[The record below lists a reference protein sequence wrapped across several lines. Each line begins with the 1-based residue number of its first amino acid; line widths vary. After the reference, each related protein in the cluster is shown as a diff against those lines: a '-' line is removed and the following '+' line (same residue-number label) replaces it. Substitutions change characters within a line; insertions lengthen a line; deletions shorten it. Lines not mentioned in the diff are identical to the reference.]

1 MRSEEGERMGKIT
14 QCDRVLQYMKDFGSI
29 TQRQAIEDIAVG
41 RLAARISDLKDRGYM
56 IRTET
61 ETGKNRYGESTSYA
75 RYSLEE

>member
-1 MRSEEGERMGKIT
+1 MGKIT